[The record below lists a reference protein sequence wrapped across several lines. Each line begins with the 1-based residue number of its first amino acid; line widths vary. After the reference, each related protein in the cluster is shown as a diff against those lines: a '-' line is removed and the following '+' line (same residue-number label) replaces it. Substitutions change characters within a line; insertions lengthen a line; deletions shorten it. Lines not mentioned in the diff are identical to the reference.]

1 MAGVSIADVGLTL
14 INYLEGVD
22 KSLNDASKAR
32 NLVKK
37 DYEWTGANLEWR
49 VHVQR
54 SGAIAG
60 IDDGGALPVANKQTY
75 ATAKVGR
82 RMTAGSIQ
90 LTDGVMA
97 TASKSKYVAKDVIES
112 EMEGLMTEFLKFEN
126 GMFLRN
132 GDGVVATVKTG
143 TTGTTLIVDDAR
155 MLWDGVTYDVYD
167 STLATNRGTVTITS
181 TAEAPTSS
189 GFATVTTSATVPSG
203 TTNTDKVVW
212 KGSVNKVISGL
223 DKLITNSGTIQNIL
237 ATTYPRHTSLIMTA
251 SADRDLTPTLF
262 RQMQA
267 GLYEK
272 SGADDPS
279 KVLTVIGSAWQM
291 INVDE
296 LFESELRVTPDSKT
310 GGMAMPEFQSSF
322 GRFRVMPDSDAVYG
336 KLFFVDFSQMYRGV
350 QKRLGW
356 RVEKN
361 GSIFKRSD
369 TAAVHTATALEI
381 AELYIRERITS
392 GKLAN
397 LTESNKVSM
406 Y

>member
-1 MAGVSIADVGLTL
+1 MAGVNIDNVGLTL
-14 INYLEGVD
+14 INYLDGVD
-22 KSLNDASKAR
+22 ASLNDASKAR
-32 NLVKK
+32 NLVKQNK
-37 DYEWTGANLEWR
+37 DWTGAYLEWR

-54 SGAIAG
+54 SGAIGG
-60 IDDGGALPVANKQTY
+60 IEDGGALPVANKQTY

-97 TASKSKYVAKDVIES
+97 TASKSKFVAKDVVES

-126 GMFLRN
+126 GMFHRN
-132 GDGVVATVKTG
+132 GDGAVATVKTG
-143 TTGTTLIVDDAR
+143 TSGTTLICDDAR
-155 MLWDGVTYDVYD
+155 MLWEGVTYDVYN
-167 STLATNRGTVTITS
+167 STLATNYGTCTVS
-181 TAEAPTSS
+181 TVASDPTSS
-189 GFATVTTSATVPSG
+189 GFATVTLTASIPNSTAG
-203 TTNTDKVVW
+203 NLIVW
-212 KGSVNKVISGL
+212 KGSVNRVISGL
-223 DKLITNSGTIQNIL
+223 QKLISDSGTLQNVV
-237 ATTYPRHTSLIMTA
+237 AATYPRHTSLILDA
-251 SADRDLTPTLF
+251 SADRDLSPTLF

-272 SGADDPS
+272 SGSDNPS
-279 KVLTVIGSAWQM
+279 KVLTCIGSGWQM
-291 INVDE
+291 MNVDE
-296 LFESELRVTPDSKT
+296 LFESELRLTADSKV

-336 KLFFVDFSQMYRGV
+336 SLAFVDFSQVYRGV
-350 QKRLGW
+350 QKKLGW

-392 GKLAN
+392 GRLTN
-397 LTESNKVSM
+397 LTESSKATM
-406 Y
+406 F

>member
-1 MAGVSIADVGLTL
+1 MAGVGVDNVGLTL
-14 INYLEGVD
+14 INYLDGVD
-22 KSLNDASKAR
+22 SSLNDKSKAR
-32 NLVKK
+32 NLVKQNK
-37 DYEWTGANLEWR
+37 DWTGAHLEWR

-54 SGAIAG
+54 SGAIGG

-90 LTDGVMA
+90 LTDAVMA
-97 TASKSKYVAKDVIES
+97 TASKSKFVAKDVVES

-126 GMFLRN
+126 GMLFRN
-132 GDGVVATVKTG
+132 GDGSVATVQTG
-143 TTGTTLIVDDAR
+143 SSGTTLIVDDAR
-155 MLWDGVTYDVYD
+155 MLWDGVTYEIYD
-167 STLATNRGTVTITS
+167 STLATNRGQFSITS
-181 TAEAPTSS
+181 TASDPTAS
-189 GFATVTTSATVPSG
+189 GYATVTTSTLPSG
-203 TTNTDKVVW
+203 TTATDVVVW
-212 KGSVNKVISGL
+212 KGTVNKAISGL
-223 DKLITNSGTIQNIL
+223 DKLISDSGTVQNIL
-237 ATTYPRHTSLIMTA
+237 ATTYPRHTSLVLDSS
-251 SADRDLTPTLF
+251 SARALTPTLF

-291 INVDE
+291 LNVDE
-296 LFESELRVTPDSKT
+296 LFESELRVTADSKT
-310 GGMAMPEFQSSF
+310 GGLSMPEFQSSF
-322 GRFRVMPDSDAVYG
+322 GRFRVMPDADAKFG
-336 KLFFVDFSQMYRGV
+336 TLFFVDFSQIYRGT
-350 QKRLGW
+350 QKKLGW

-392 GKLAN
+392 GKIED
-397 LTESNKVSM
+397 LTESNKATV